1 MASQPYASP
10 EAPSPGPPAPTYA
23 RAARRLAT
31 VLVVTQAGLI
41 VLGLVFRALVYPRLG
56 VAPGDAYGVGDVLE
70 LLIGA
75 ALALAS
81 LTALAAAVV
90 LAVVRSL
97 RDGRAIAAL
106 WVSGVVAWPLTLAL
120 RALL

>member
-10 EAPSPGPPAPTYA
+10 EAPSPAPPPPTYA
-23 RAARRLAT
+23 RAARRLAAA
-31 VLVVTQAGLI
+31 LVVTQAGLI
-41 VLGLVFRALVYPRLG
+41 VLGIAFRALVYPRLG
-56 VAPGDAYGVGDVLE
+56 VAPGAPYGIGDILE

-81 LTALAAAVV
+81 LVALAAAVV
-90 LAVVRSL
+90 LAAVRSL

-106 WVSGVVAWPLTLAL
+106 WMSGVIAWPLTLAL